1 MKRSLYLVVII
12 LLLAIVAG
20 CSPASTAQESAPEGG
35 FNRDF
40 GAPAPAQ
47 PAMEAPMAP
56 DADMFNSGKGAQES
70 TRLVIENANM
80 TIVVAEPGQAMSEIT
95 RMAEEMGGFVVRSN
109 LYKTTTESG
118 IEVPQANITVRVPVE
133 RLDDALSAIR
143 GLTENPE
150 EDVRSENRT
159 GEDVTESYTDLQSR
173 LRNSEETERQLR
185 EIQASATRT
194 EDVLNVF
201 NQISAIREQI
211 EVLKGQIKYYE
222 ESAALSAIDVQLMA
236 QEAVDPL
243 TIGGWKP
250 EGVARDAVQALINTV
265 KFLANALI
273 WIVLWLLPVGL
284 IIGVPLYLII
294 RAVRRRRAR
303 RAAPPVVKE

>member
-12 LLLAIVAG
+12 LVLAIVAG
-20 CSPASTAQESAPEGG
+20 CSPAATAQESAPEGG
-35 FNRDF
+35 INRDF
-40 GAPAPAQ
+40 GAPA

-56 DADMFNSGKGAQES
+56 DAYMLNSGKSAQES

-173 LRNSEETERQLR
+173 LRNAEETERQLR

-284 IIGVPLYLII
+284 IVGLPLFLII

>member
-1 MKRSLYLVVII
+1 M
-12 LLLAIVAG
+12 
-20 CSPASTAQESAPEGG
+20 ASE
-35 FNRDF
+35 
-40 GAPAPAQ
+40 
-47 PAMEAPMAP
+47 
-56 DADMFNSGKGAQES
+56 ADMFNSGKDAQES
-70 TRLVIENANM
+70 TRIVIENANM
-80 TIVVAEPGQAMSEIT
+80 TIVVSDPGLAMEEIT
-95 RMAEEMGGFVVRSN
+95 RMAKEMGGFVVRSN

-133 RLDDALSAIR
+133 RLDDALSSIR
-143 GLTENPE
+143 GLTGNPD
-150 EDVRSENRT
+150 EDVLSENRT
-159 GEDVTESYTDLQSR
+159 GEDVTEHYTDLQSR
-173 LRNSEETERQLR
+173 LRNAEETERQLR

-222 ESAALSAIDVQLMA
+222 ESAALSAIDVQLVA

-250 EGVARDAVQALINTV
+250 EGVARDAVQALINTL

-284 IIGVPLYLII
+284 LVGLPLFLII

-303 RAAPPVVKE
+303 NAAPPVVKE

>member
-12 LLLAIVAG
+12 LVLAIVAG
-20 CSPASTAQESAPEGG
+20 CSPAATAQESAPEGG
-35 FNRDF
+35 INRDF
-40 GAPAPAQ
+40 GAPA

-56 DADMFNSGKGAQES
+56 DAYMLNSGKSAQES

-173 LRNSEETERQLR
+173 LRNAEETERQLR

-222 ESAALSAIDVQLMA
+222 ESAALSAIDVQLLA

-284 IIGVPLYLII
+284 IVGLPLFFII

>member
-12 LLLAIVAG
+12 LVLAIVAG
-20 CSPASTAQESAPEGG
+20 CSPAATAQESAPEGG
-35 FNRDF
+35 INRDF
-40 GAPAPAQ
+40 GAPA

-56 DADMFNSGKGAQES
+56 DAYMLNSGKSAQES

-173 LRNSEETERQLR
+173 LRNAEETERQLR

-222 ESAALSAIDVQLMA
+222 ESAALSAIDVQLLA

-284 IIGVPLYLII
+284 IVGLPLFLII

>member
-12 LLLAIVAG
+12 LLMAILAG
-20 CSPASTAQESAPEGG
+20 CSSAAATSAPEMAGG
-35 FNRDF
+35 GSRDF

-56 DADMFNSGKGAQES
+56 GADMFNSGKSAQES

-80 TIVVAEPGQAMSEIT
+80 TIVVGDPGQAMDEIT
-95 RMAEEMGGFVVRSN
+95 RMAKEMGGFVVRSN
-109 LYKTTTESG
+109 LYKTTTQSG
-118 IEVPQANITVRVPVE
+118 VEVPQANVTVRVPVE
-133 RLDDALSAIR
+133 RLDEALSTIR
-143 GLTENPE
+143 GLTSNPE

-173 LRNSEETERQLR
+173 LRNAEDTERQLR

-201 NQISAIREQI
+201 NQISAVREQI

-222 ESAALSAIDVQLMA
+222 QSAALSAIDVQIMA
-236 QEAVDPL
+236 QAAIDPL

-273 WIVLWLLPVGL
+273 WIVLWLLPVSL
-284 IIGVPLYLII
+284 IIGLPLFFII

-303 RAAPPVVKE
+303 HATPPVIKE

>member
-12 LLLAIVAG
+12 LVLAIVAG
-20 CSPASTAQESAPEGG
+20 CSPAATAQESAPEGG
-35 FNRDF
+35 INRDF
-40 GAPAPAQ
+40 GAPA

-56 DADMFNSGKGAQES
+56 DAYMLNSGKSAQES

-173 LRNSEETERQLR
+173 LRNAEETERQLR

-284 IIGVPLYLII
+284 IVGLPLFFII

>member
-118 IEVPQANITVRVPVE
+118 IGVPQANITVRVPVE

-173 LRNSEETERQLR
+173 LRNAEETERQLR

-211 EVLKGQIKYYE
+211 EVLKGPQG
-222 ESAALSAIDVQLMA
+222 AIY
-236 QEAVDPL
+236 
-243 TIGGWKP
+243 G
-250 EGVARDAVQALINTV
+250 R
-265 KFLANALI
+265 NALAGAI
-273 WIVLWLLPVGL
+273 ILTTKRPGDQFEGRVKAPHKIGSTKTQVIRPSDIVFFIVFGKPGA
-284 IIGVPLYLII
+284 GG
-294 RAVRRRRAR
+294 
-303 RAAPPVVKE
+303 